1 MTQGTSQTNPI
12 RAIALL
18 SGGLDSMLA
27 AKLILDQGIEV
38 IGISFESPF
47 FNADRARTAAKQLA
61 IPLITWDI
69 TDELI
74 KVLKNPKHG
83 FGMFFNTCIDCHALM
98 VKKALELLR

>member
-47 FNADRARTAAKQLA
+47 LTQIEPEQRLN
-61 IPLITWDI
+61 
-69 TDELI
+69 
-74 KVLKNPKHG
+74 N
-83 FGMFFNTCIDCHALM
+83 
-98 VKKALELLR
+98 

>member
-1 MTQGTSQTNPI
+1 
-12 RAIALL
+12 
-18 SGGLDSMLA
+18 MLA

-47 FNADRARTAAKQLA
+47 FNADRARTAAKQLG

-74 KVLKNPKHG
+74 KILKNPKHG
-83 FGMFFNTCIDCHALM
+83 LVGF
-98 VKKALELLR
+98 

>member
-1 MTQGTSQTNPI
+1 
-12 RAIALL
+12 
-18 SGGLDSMLA
+18 MLA

-47 FNADRARTAAKQLA
+47 FSANRARTAAKQLG

-74 KVLKNPKHG
+74 RVLKNPKHG
-83 FGMFFNTCIDCHALM
+83 FGRFFNPCITAM
-98 VKKALELLR
+98 P

>member
-1 MTQGTSQTNPI
+1 MTQETSQTNPI

-47 FNADRARTAAKQLA
+47 FSADRARTAAKQLG

-83 FGMFFNTCIDCHALM
+83 FGRFFNP
-98 VKKALELLR
+98 